1 MSHFLFTRSLEY
13 CQRNEDCQTFNN
25 SESVFRWILQTTNE
39 YQTSRYGGVTFN
51 DSRSTVWYNNKGYH
65 SMMAWLNDL
74 NTNTLQAE
82 MNDSEYTITSFNQ
95 PFRLGLKEIS
105 TSSILQ
111 QAGDAA
117 AALVILI
124 AFSLVIASCAVYLV
138 NERTSG
144 EKLQQKLCGVGFRT
158 YWGVALVWDFF
169 VYLVAL
175 AVCICILNMFNIPV
189 YVDRDN
195 LAGIAL
201 IIFLCGFAA
210 IPGVHLIEKLFSESS
225 FAIMTIFCMNLFI
238 AMITL
243 AIIILFDVLGE
254 SETSAAI
261 RNFLNRAFLIF
272 PQHAL
277 ADGIIEI
284 CKNYIVAET
293 FKRFD
298 IDSYRSPL
306 TSDLL
311 WPHFASFL
319 ILGFIFLTLN
329 FFIES
334 KSHQKLSRKYFQ
346 KQAPQM
352 ELKIVTIQNSLKR
365 SEKCKNYAM
374 EAKEVYRAYKGD
386 EYAVKGVSFGVHSG
400 ECYGL
405 LGKNGAGKSTIFKML
420 SGQLLP
426 TFGNINFFNVSAFCR
441 RYFLFYE

>member
-1 MSHFLFTRSLEY
+1 
-13 CQRNEDCQTFNN
+13 
-25 SESVFRWILQTTNE
+25 
-39 YQTSRYGGVTFN
+39 
-51 DSRSTVWYNNKGYH
+51 
-65 SMMAWLNDL
+65 MMAWLNDL

-82 MNDSEYTITSFNQ
+82 MNDTEYSITSFNH

-117 AALVILI
+117 AALVVLI

-158 YWGVALVWDFF
+158 YWGVSLVWDFF

-175 AVCICILNMFNIPV
+175 ALCICILSMFNIQV

-195 LAGIAL
+195 LAGIAML
-201 IIFLCGFAA
+201 IFLCGFAA
-210 IPGVHLIEKLFSESS
+210 IPAVHVIEKLFTESS

-238 AMITL
+238 AMVTL
-243 AIIILFDVLGE
+243 SIIILFDVLGE

-261 RNFLNRAFLIF
+261 RDFLNRAFLIF

-311 WPHFASFL
+311 LPHISSFL
-319 ILGFIFLTLN
+319 VLGFIFLALN
-329 FFIES
+329 YFIES
-334 KSHQKLSRKYFQ
+334 QSYQKLSMKYFR

-352 ELKIVTIQNSLKR
+352 ELKIVSIQNSLKR
-365 SEKCKNYAM
+365 TEKSKNYAL
-374 EAKEVYRAYKGD
+374 EANDVYRAYKDG
-386 EYAVKGVSFGVHSG
+386 EYAVKGVSFGVQTG
-400 ECYGL
+400 ECFGL

-420 SGQLLP
+420 SGDLLP
-426 TFGNINFFNVSAFCR
+426 TFGTINFFNVS
-441 RYFLFYE
+441 YFLQIFLLFLTLLFREKFPIVHKLAPWILCSLLRKLFDSMAS